1 MAIPHGISRAQ
12 LDTRSGARYMPTMAR
27 VKTSPLYNHACPR
40 CGAPINTACTTA
52 NGKSK
57 PGGHAQRRALA
68 GMKPDKSGTS
78 HAVRRARKVAS

>member
-1 MAIPHGISRAQ
+1 
-12 LDTRSGARYMPTMAR
+12 MPIMAR
-27 VKTSPLYNHACPR
+27 LKTSPLYLHPCPR
-40 CGAPINTACTTA
+40 CLAQVGGACVTA

-78 HAVRRARKVAS
+78 HAARRARKVAS

>member
-1 MAIPHGISRAQ
+1 M
-12 LDTRSGARYMPTMAR
+12 TTMAR
-27 VKTSPLYNHACPR
+27 VKTSHLYLHTCPR
-40 CGAPINTACTTA
+40 CLAQVGAPCQTA

-78 HAVRRARKVAS
+78 HAVRRARRATS